1 MVIATYGSPVTMPF
15 TNIVRAEQK
24 IHTCMAAA
32 WDDFENAQR
41 HLADGII
48 PVEDLIETYPLTDA
62 LSAFEASF
70 NKTTPK
76 AVMIP

>member
-1 MVIATYGSPVTMPF
+1 MPF

-41 HLADGII
+41 HLVDGII
-48 PVEDLIETYPLTDA
+48 PVEDLVETYSLTDA

-70 NKTTPK
+70 NKRCK
-76 AVMIP
+76 SL